1 MTFNI
6 MNKKK
11 YIFIVSIIIISMLI
25 GLLYY
30 LLTNYEISKRPILC
44 EDYSSDLQIESNSVC
59 RKFSN
64 KLGIK
69 KGVYVEIQNDMAYII
84 ADNYYNYY
92 DSYYNFEKVSTKT
105 EQIYDYDLTI
115 NYYKNYSWD
124 GIGEVG
130 KNNFVTIYSS
140 FHLSKD
146 NKHIMG
152 LGPNTSFE
160 LKSEEIIEKDYEE
173 KIKTELFK
181 MISRIIKN

>member
-1 MTFNI
+1 M
-6 MNKKK
+6 
-11 YIFIVSIIIISMLI
+11 I

-30 LLTNYEISKRPILC
+30 LLTNYEISKKTILC

-105 EQIYDYDLTI
+105 EQIYGYDLTI
-115 NYYKNYSWD
+115 NYYKNDSWD

-130 KNNFVTIYSS
+130 KNNLVTIYSS

-146 NKHIMG
+146 NQHIMG